1 MSKPKIIF
9 SDFDGTLTERGLIS
23 PALFDVFELSHRLGS
38 EMIVV
43 TGRPLSWSHFL
54 MSHTPLKASI
64 SEGGGVI
71 SIREGKRFK
80 DVYLA
85 SKDDIGK
92 LKSVTQLLFDE
103 ISDFYLS
110 DDSTGRITD
119 RAIELDYLELGDNE
133 ERITDILEANEVNYS
148 KSNVH
153 LNFWIGDIS
162 KKNSV
167 EYYLENYSTH
177 SKDECIYFGDSLNDQ
192 SVFSWMEN
200 SVGVSNIS
208 RVLQVLK
215 HKPATILQGNKNKE
229 IHGVKNYLKSLL
241 K

>member
-1 MSKPKIIF
+1 MAKPKIIF

-85 SKDDIGK
+85 PKEDIEK
-92 LKSVTQLLFDE
+92 LKNVTQLLFNE

-133 ERITDILEANEVNYS
+133 ERITEILDANEVNYS

-153 LNFWIGDIS
+153 LNFWVGDIS

-167 EYYLENYSTH
+167 EYYLENYSTYN
-177 SKDECIYFGDSLNDQ
+177 KDECIYFGDSLNDQ

-215 HKPATILQGNKNKE
+215 HKPATILQGNNNKE

>member
-1 MSKPKIIF
+1 MAKPKIIF

-85 SKDDIGK
+85 PKEDIEK
-92 LKSVTQLLFDE
+92 LKSVTQLLFNE

-119 RAIELDYLELGDNE
+119 RAIDL
-133 ERITDILEANEVNYS
+133 II
-148 KSNVH
+148 
-153 LNFWIGDIS
+153 
-162 KKNSV
+162 
-167 EYYLENYSTH
+167 
-177 SKDECIYFGDSLNDQ
+177 
-192 SVFSWMEN
+192 
-200 SVGVSNIS
+200 
-208 RVLQVLK
+208 
-215 HKPATILQGNKNKE
+215 
-229 IHGVKNYLKSLL
+229 
-241 K
+241 